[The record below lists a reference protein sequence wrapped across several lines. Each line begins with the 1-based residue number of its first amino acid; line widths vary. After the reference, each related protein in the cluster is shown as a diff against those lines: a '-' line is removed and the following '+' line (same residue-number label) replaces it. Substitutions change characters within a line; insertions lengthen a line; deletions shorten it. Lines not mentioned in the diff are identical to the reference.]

1 MGVLFGFLL
10 LPHTFNLTPL
20 LFDLLLLRID
30 LALSLLGP
38 YLLILQCVANEETTA
53 RPDRAADG
61 GAGAGSAHRGADYCA
76 RRATRKRADPRTLFT
91 RAQWLP
97 GATGNRKQHHECD
110 SDRD

>member
-1 MGVLFGFLL
+1 L

-30 LALSLLGP
+30 LALSLLVP
-38 YLLILQCVANEETTA
+38 YLLILQCVADEETTA
-53 RPDRAADG
+53 RPHRAADS
-61 GAGAGSAHRGADYCA
+61 GAGAGSADRGADYCA

-91 RAQWLP
+91 CAQWLP